1 VRNRLGKLLVTLFLI
16 VSIGGHWALLQSF
29 AWVTMVIDYSK
40 EAPISVAVA
49 KTFDGAHPCGLCKMV
64 SKGKASEK
72 KQDAIKVKTKV
83 DFWIASTETTL
94 PPTASCDMQFAAP
107 AIAVFADAETPPV
120 PPPRRA

>member
-29 AWVTMVIDYSK
+29 AWVTMFIDYSQ

-83 DFWIASTETTL
+83 DFWIASHETNL
-94 PPTASCDMQFAAP
+94 LPTASCDMQFVTAEVSILAR
-107 AIAVFADAETPPV
+107 ADSPPV